1 MVSLGLFLYFGFWL
15 LVSICKTIHTSPG
28 YIPDDKEWDMASD
41 SEVASSEDEADTNIN
56 GEKKRRDSTARPL
69 NQQDEIIEESTDR
82 TREKT
87 DMRVL
92 KAYEGPLIEKE
103 SSTHEQKALVKNK
116 ALKTVV
122 TLERKRFGGIR
133 MCSRCLK
140 TKPDRCHHCS
150 QCNRCI
156 LKMDHHCPW
165 VSNCVG
171 FRNYKFF

>member
-1 MVSLGLFLYFGFWL
+1 M
-15 LVSICKTIHTSPG
+15 I
-28 YIPDDKEWDMASD
+28 E
-41 SEVASSEDEADTNIN
+41 
-56 GEKKRRDSTARPL
+56 RDGA
-69 NQQDEIIEESTDR
+69 
-82 TREKT
+82 
-87 DMRVL
+87 
-92 KAYEGPLIEKE
+92 
-103 SSTHEQKALVKNK
+103 EQKSLIANTTQNK
-116 ALKTVV
+116 KFNTVV

-171 FRNYKFF
+171 FGNYKFFINLLMYTSMSTFVITVTYWEIVESVLESADISIIFTYFVLTAYFLAITLFLLITGFLSFHFWLILHGYTTIEYCEKKREGEITF